1 MMNTLDPSAPFRL
14 SILDDGTVVAAGE
27 IDMAAGPELEALV
40 LPLEQQGGSL
50 VLDLSAVT
58 FLDSSG
64 LRTLLKIARAADD
77 QGTQLVVRSPAPEV
91 DRLFELTGTR
101 EQFTIER

>member
-1 MMNTLDPSAPFRL
+1 MNTVGPSASFRL
-14 SILDDGTVVAAGE
+14 LISHDGTVVLSGE

-40 LPLEQQGGSL
+40 LPLGTTQPL

-64 LRTLLKIARAADD
+64 LRALLKIAQAADE
-77 QGTQLVVRSPAPEV
+77 QATELVLRSPAPEV
-91 DRLFELTGTR
+91 ERLFELTGTR
-101 EQFTIER
+101 VNFTIEN